1 MDKKK
6 IIIIAGLI
14 LIVGVGGYFGYKAY
28 KKNKDKK
35 DSSSEGNSSS
45 GGGSSTSTQSP
56 EVKAMINTIKA
67 DANWYANVK
76 AKAANNKVSL
86 EKQLIDD
93 AKYQLANPNG

>member
-6 IIIIAGLI
+6 IIIIASLI

-28 KKNKDKK
+28 KKSQDKK
-35 DSSSEGNSSS
+35 KGSGDSGS

-67 DANWYANVK
+67 DANWYAMVK
-76 AKAANNKVSL
+76 QKAIDNNVSL
-86 EKQLIDD
+86 EKQLVDD
-93 AKYQLANPNG
+93 AKWQLAHPNG